1 MKLTTL
7 RKRNNM
13 NMAELDRM
21 IHEASIENE
30 LNMMKVDRQ
39 LLSDTT
45 RLTNV
50 IMDTTDDDVYMFNSD
65 IHKLIVVSVNRKTRK
80 ERIVNIDEYRNV
92 KALQKKDL
100 SSDELRFIAA
110 NL

>member
-1 MKLTTL
+1 MQLTTL
-7 RKRNNM
+7 RKGNIGVS
-13 NMAELDRM
+13 ELDRM

-30 LNMMKVDRQ
+30 LNMMEIDRQ

-50 IMDTTDDDVYMFNSD
+50 IMDTTEDDVYMFNSD
-65 IHKLIVVSVNRKTRK
+65 SHKLIVVSINKKTRREK
-80 ERIVNIDEYRNV
+80 IVNIDEYRNV